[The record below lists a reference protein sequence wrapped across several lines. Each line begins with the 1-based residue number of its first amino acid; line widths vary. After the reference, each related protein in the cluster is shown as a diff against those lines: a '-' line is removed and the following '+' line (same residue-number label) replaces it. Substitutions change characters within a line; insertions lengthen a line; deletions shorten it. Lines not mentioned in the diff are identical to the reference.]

1 MPHLDPLDDLVY
13 LFYLFR
19 LLGIQFFCF
28 HFLLFEALLKNFAHQ
43 FEHFATN
50 IIVNVFWSEK
60 CLRNSVKSLFGP
72 LLHLV
77 KEESAQILVML
88 QQELFVEYWKAE
100 ALNLRELSLVIG
112 FKQSLLLI

>member
-1 MPHLDPLDDLVY
+1 M
-13 LFYLFR
+13 
-19 LLGIQFFCF
+19 
-28 HFLLFEALLKNFAHQ
+28 
-43 FEHFATN
+43 
-50 IIVNVFWSEK
+50 NVFWSEK